1 MFYDKKDIE
10 KILKKVKAIAA
21 SDNDRNGKLGDIC
34 QLLTDSIS
42 YYDWVGFYIADEEKQ
57 ELNLGPFVGDPTEH
71 NRIAYGQG
79 ICGQAAVTKKPF
91 VVQDV
96 RKETNYLSCSVK
108 VMSEIVVPIL
118 KGKTFLGELDID
130 SHTVSPFTDRDILL
144 LEDTCAIVAE
154 LF

>member
-1 MFYDKKDIE
+1 MYYDKREIE
-10 KILKKVKAIAA
+10 KILKEVKAIAA
-21 SDNDRNGKLGDIC
+21 SGKSRDEIMQTIC
-34 QLLTDSIS
+34 VFLEKSIA
-42 YYDWVGFYIADEEKQ
+42 YYDWVGFYIADEEKE
-57 ELNLGPFVGDPTEH
+57 ELNLGPYVGDPTEH

-118 KGKTFLGELDID
+118 KGEVFIGELDID

-144 LEDTCAIVAE
+144 LENTCAVVAT

>member
-1 MFYDKKDIE
+1 MYYDKKDIE
-10 KILKKVKAIAA
+10 KILKKVKTIVA
-21 SDNDRNGKLGDIC
+21 SKKNRDEKLQEIC
-34 QLLTDSIS
+34 DLLEKSIV
-42 YYDWVGFYIADEEKQ
+42 YYDWIGFYIADEEKE
-57 ELNLGPFVGDPTEH
+57 ELNLGPFIGDPTEH

-118 KGKTFLGELDID
+118 KGKVFIGELDID

-144 LEDTCAIVAE
+144 LEDTCAVVAT

>member
-1 MFYDKKDIE
+1 MYYDKKDIE
-10 KILKKVKAIAA
+10 SIVKKVKKIGT
-21 SDNDRNGKLGDIC
+21 SDKDRDEKLNEIC
-34 QLLTDSIS
+34 VLLTESIE
-42 YYDWVGFYIADEEKQ
+42 YYDWVGFYIADEAKQ

-108 VMSEIVVPIL
+108 VMSEIVVPIM
-118 KGKTFLGELDID
+118 KGDTFIGELDID
-130 SHTVSPFTDRDILL
+130 SHTVSPFTDKDILL
-144 LEDTCAIVAE
+144 LEETCSVVAR

>member
-1 MFYDKKDIE
+1 MYYDKKDIE
-10 KILKKVKAIAA
+10 KILMTVKTIAA
-21 SDNDRNGKLGDIC
+21 SKKERNEKLQDIC
-34 QLLTDSIS
+34 VLLKESIA
-42 YYDWVGFYIADEEKQ
+42 YYDWVGFYIADDEKQ
-57 ELNLGPFVGDPTEH
+57 ELNLGPYVGDPTEH

-118 KGKTFLGELDID
+118 KGTAFIGELDID

-144 LEDTCAIVAE
+144 LEETSAVVAT

>member
-10 KILKKVKAIAA
+10 KILKKVKAIVA
-21 SDNDRNGKLGDIC
+21 SDKDRDGKLQDIC
-34 QLLTDSIS
+34 QLLADSIS
-42 YYDWVGFYIADEEKQ
+42 YYDWVGFYLADEEKQ

-71 NRIAYGQG
+71 NRIAYGEG

-144 LEDTCAIVAE
+144 LENTCTFVTK

>member
-1 MFYDKKDIE
+1 MYYDKKDIE
-10 KILKKVKAIAA
+10 DVLEKVKAIAT
-21 SDNDRNGKLGDIC
+21 SDNERDGKLKDIC
-34 QLLTDSIS
+34 QLLADSIS

-118 KGKTFLGELDID
+118 KGKVFLGELDID
-130 SHTVSPFTDRDILL
+130 SHSVSPFTDRDILL
-144 LEDTCAIVAE
+144 LEETCALVAK
-154 LF
+154 FF

>member
-1 MFYDKKDIE
+1 MYYDKREIE
-10 KILKKVKAIAA
+10 KILKEVKAIAA
-21 SDNDRNGKLGDIC
+21 SSKSRDEIMQAIC
-34 QLLTDSIS
+34 VLLEKSIA
-42 YYDWVGFYIADEEKQ
+42 YYDWVGFYIADEEKE
-57 ELNLGPFVGDPTEH
+57 ELNLGPYVGDPTEH

-118 KGKTFLGELDID
+118 KGKVFIGELDID
-130 SHTVSPFTDRDILL
+130 SHTVSPFSDRDILL
-144 LEDTCAIVAE
+144 LEKTCAVVAK

>member
-21 SDNDRNGKLGDIC
+21 SDKDRNGKLQDIC
-34 QLLTDSIS
+34 QLLADSIS

-71 NRIAYGQG
+71 DRIAYGQG

-118 KGKTFLGELDID
+118 KDKAFLGELDID

-144 LEDTCAIVAE
+144 LEDTCAIVAK